1 MTFFTNRVILLL
13 SKAKALT
20 GIRLSAPFCF
30 PPRAYPPFG
39 ENRGLSERYARLT
52 AWARC
57 AGFLLLFLS
66 FYQLHTLQSGL
77 RLLPRAEAVL
87 CAGRRAAEK
96 EKRTLAFFPR
106 LCYNLCSFIL
116 AKRWKASRPSRMRT
130 IRGGTRHIREGCRRK
145 ARRAASSPA
154 HAPPPTTAERRG
166 EPLPGAPV
174 TAQREARPAG
184 GAIRVEPWSGPAGI
198 KTAALHP
205 V

>member
-96 EKRTLAFFPR
+96 EKRTLAFFPQ

-116 AKRWKASRPSRMRT
+116 AKRRRAAKPSRMRT

-174 TAQREARPAG
+174 TARREAQPAG
-184 GAIRVEPWSGPAGI
+184 GAIRVEPWSSS
-198 KTAALHP
+198 L
-205 V
+205 